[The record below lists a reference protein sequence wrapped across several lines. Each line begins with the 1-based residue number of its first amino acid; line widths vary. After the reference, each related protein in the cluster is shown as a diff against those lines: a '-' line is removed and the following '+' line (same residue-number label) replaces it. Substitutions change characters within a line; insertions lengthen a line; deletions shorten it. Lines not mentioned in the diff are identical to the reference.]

1 MRERARECVC
11 ALLRPNVCMC
21 VLARIHKAVGE
32 QTANRTEKNDN
43 ADVTTI
49 GTEDVHKV
57 HGTPLNMKISIC
69 FTHIYRAHI
78 FNQPQMPYYFLFNT
92 CSLIMC
98 AHNWMV

>member
-1 MRERARECVC
+1 
-11 ALLRPNVCMC
+11 MC

-57 HGTPLNMKISIC
+57 HGNIKISIS
-69 FTHIYRAHI
+69 TYLSR
-78 FNQPQMPYYFLFNT
+78 PYL
-92 CSLIMC
+92 
-98 AHNWMV
+98 